1 MMIFAL
7 IMVMSIS
14 MKLSAIFFVAIP
26 VLGVVLYFIAI
37 KAHPNFE
44 KVFKK
49 YDKLNNVVQENVSA
63 IKHM

>member
-49 YDKLNNVVQENVSA
+49 YECILCNCTRQKLFFRR
-63 IKHM
+63 